1 MKPML
6 SERKIVSPDE
16 GGSDPVTPMLPRPG
30 AMEPASQRRTR
41 IRPTVSWYGKILIIG
56 ALLMTF
62 GWELFRFVITL
73 LTLD

>member
-6 SERKIVSPDE
+6 SERKNVSPDE
-16 GGSDPVTPMLPRPG
+16 GVSDPVTPMPPRPG
-30 AMEPASQRRTR
+30 AMETAAPKRTR

-62 GWELFRFVITL
+62 GWELFHFVITL